1 MARPPKV
8 ALLIETASSYGRGL
22 LRGISRYARLHGPWS
37 FFLEPGGQDEQPPP
51 LRDWGVDGVITL
63 FRTRKQAKR
72 LLSTRIPVVDLDFTI
87 PGLVP
92 WGVCN
97 DEPGVAR
104 LAAEHLLSRGLRHFA
119 FVGWAPMEENL
130 WESQRQAAFA
140 DAIRAAGFASTVYAW
155 PRRAAERSWGRE
167 QRRLAHWLKS
177 LPRPAGVMASND
189 QRARHVLEA
198 ARLAGLRIPDDL
210 AVIGVDNDETLCE
223 LSTPSISSVS
233 LDTDAI
239 GFQGAALLHRLMKG
253 RRAPRTTVLVPPL
266 GVIAR
271 RSSDLL
277 AMADPAVVAAVR
289 FIDANLGRP
298 IRISDV
304 LRAAQLSRKTLE
316 VRFRRSLG
324 RTPHEELQ
332 RRRIE
337 RVKSLLRQTD
347 WPLKQIARAAGFT
360 YVEHLH
366 LVFRKETG
374 MTPSAFRAQG
384 RGTP

>member
-1 MARPPKV
+1 
-8 ALLIETASSYGRGL
+8 
-22 LRGISRYARLHGPWS
+22 
-37 FFLEPGGQDEQPPP
+37 
-51 LRDWGVDGVITL
+51 
-63 FRTRKQAKR
+63 
-72 LLSTRIPVVDLDFTI
+72 DFTI

-104 LAAEHLLSRGLRHFA
+104 MAAEHLLSRGLRHFA
-119 FVGWAPMEENL
+119 FVGWPAVEDGISL
-130 WESQRQAAFA
+130 WESQRRNAFA
-140 DAIRAAGFASTVYAW
+140 ESIAAAGFSSSVYEW
-155 PRRAAERSWGRE
+155 PRRASERTWGRE
-167 QRRLAHWLKS
+167 QKRLARWLRA

-198 ARLAGLRIPDDL
+198 ARLAGLRSPDDL
-210 AVIGVDNDETLCE
+210 AVVGVDNDETLCE
-223 LSTPSISSVS
+223 LSTPPISSVA

-239 GFQGAALLHRLMKG
+239 GYGGASVLHRLMKG
-253 RRAPRTTVLVPPL
+253 GRPPGKVLLVPPL

-277 AMADPAVVAAVR
+277 AMADPAVVSAVR
-289 FIDANLGRP
+289 FMEANLSRP
-298 IRISDV
+298 LRIADV
-304 LRAAQLSRKTLE
+304 LRAANLSRKTLE
-316 VRFRRSLG
+316 LRFRRSLG

-332 RRRIE
+332 RRRLGK
-337 RVKSLLRQTD
+337 VKSLLRQTD

-366 LVFRKETG
+366 AVFRQAAG
-374 MTPSAFRAQG
+374 MTPTAFRAQG